1 MTSDH
6 ITGLLAATDRSV
18 GSCGR
23 FPHTAHTGPET
34 FVDEMTALLA
44 CLALTA
50 LPLAPAT
57 DTIVWEARS
66 EAGLARAKA
75 EKRVVFV
82 AANMDGE
89 RACDRLAEKV
99 YRDKTIVALT
109 ATTVNF
115 IASPTSHT
123 PGDKVCARFGTLPCA
138 AHQNVDKWA
147 RKDVFAPDAE
157 GYVVAPQHVFLDP
170 DGKVLLS
177 VPYEIDASEL
187 AWCFATALRAVDP
200 TAKPL
205 VPTTAHAPRRLILG
219 GVWKPLSEKAAAPAT
234 HDEVVSLVKAVKKGL
249 SSEARLDALRRI
261 MSSDEPEGIDLLR
274 AELRSGSDKNEG
286 DHRAELLHSIGA
298 LSPPSYWELV
308 SDFAIGSENA
318 LRLEAAVALEQ
329 LAAPASL
336 KKLQAALFKE
346 DHREIKKEWIRAVAA
361 AGANDAAVRK
371 DLLKRVKSEKD
382 ELLRVNTIVALGS
395 LAPGDDVAQVLAAT
409 LKDGSVIERAAAA
422 CALAIARDPGA
433 RTQLEAASKAATA
446 PEAALVAEACTA
458 ALKSLENGGLVAI
471 RDVLKKVAQDQIE
484 RDRWFGYAP

>member
-1 MTSDH
+1 M
-6 ITGLLAATDRSV
+6 
-18 GSCGR
+18 
-23 FPHTAHTGPET
+23 F
-34 FVDEMTALLA
+34 ALLA
-44 CLALTA
+44 PLVFAALSP
-50 LPLAPAT
+50 LPPPDAIT
-57 DTIVWEARS
+57 WETQSA
-66 EAGLARAKA
+66 AGLARAKA

-82 AANMDGE
+82 AVNMDGE

-99 YRDKTIVALT
+99 YRDKTIVAL
-109 ATTVNF
+109 AAATVNF
-115 IASPTSHT
+115 IASPAEHT
-123 PGDKVCARFGTLPCA
+123 AGDKLCTRFGTVACA
-138 AHQNVDKWA
+138 AHQSVDKWA
-147 RKDVFAPDAE
+147 RKDVLAPDAE
-157 GYVVAPQHVFLDP
+157 GYVVAPQHVFLDSA
-170 DGKVLLS
+170 GKVLLS

-200 TAKPL
+200 TAKPV
-205 VPTTAHAPRRLILG
+205 VPTTARAPRRLILG
-219 GVWKPLSEKAAAPAT
+219 GVWKPQSQKAAAPAT
-234 HDEVVSLVKAVKKGL
+234 HDEVASLVRAVKKGL

-261 MSSDEPEGIDLLR
+261 MSSDEPEGIAYLQ
-274 AELRSGSDKNEG
+274 AELRSGAGKDEG

-336 KKLQAALFKE
+336 KKIQAALFKE

-361 AGANDAAVRK
+361 AGANDAQVRK

-409 LKDGSVIERAAAA
+409 LKDGSPIERAAAA
-422 CALAIARDPGA
+422 CALAITREPGA
-433 RTQLEAASKAATA
+433 RAQLEAAGKAATS
-446 PEAALVAEACTA
+446 PEAAIVAEACTA
-458 ALKSLENGGLVAI
+458 AIKSLENGGLLAI
-471 RDVLKKVAQDQIE
+471 RDVLKKVAQDVVE